1 MMIVLA
7 QLRSQRSFAPRCGDF
22 ASNACHNAPMSNL
35 YNYMRHPRIEELKT
49 GHPVKTRDM
58 RRLNNPNWIVRFNA
72 RFGLLITLVV
82 GTMWCAY
89 LFTALSLI
97 SLPAAIHSHDP
108 IIIVAWIAQTFLQL
122 VLLPIIIVGQN
133 IQAKAADKRAEDTYK
148 DAEAVLKESEEI
160 QKHLLAQDAAIA
172 GILQHLQGLQ
182 DGSVKPAAS
191 DGPAK
196 PAAPGPAS

>member
-1 MMIVLA
+1 
-7 QLRSQRSFAPRCGDF
+7 
-22 ASNACHNAPMSNL
+22 MSNL

-49 GHPVKTRDM
+49 GRPVKTRDM
-58 RRLNNPNWIVRFNA
+58 RKLNNPKAVVRFNA

-160 QKHLLAQDAAIA
+160 QKHLLAQDEAIA
-172 GILQHLQGLQ
+172 GILAHLQGLR
-182 DGSVKPAAS
+182 DGDAKPAAS
-191 DGPAK
+191 
-196 PAAPGPAS
+196 GPAS